1 MAPNTADMATIPVPN
16 KSRMPHCR
24 AQRGTSVLFCF
35 RMMNACVLAL
45 LGALL
50 LSSIWFNDFSVD
62 RQLAH
67 FLPASNAMTMV
78 PLRHRW
84 ASFDDGAV
92 ISRLQD
98 VRVQIHG
105 DLCHRG
111 NPDFLRAYMCG
122 ERAGI

>member
-1 MAPNTADMATIPVPN
+1 
-16 KSRMPHCR
+16 
-24 AQRGTSVLFCF
+24 VLFCF
-35 RMMNACVLAL
+35 RVMNACVLAL

-67 FLPASNAMTMV
+67 FLPPSNVMAV
-78 PLRHRW
+78 APSHHRW
-84 ASFDDGAV
+84 AGFDDSAV

-105 DLCHRG
+105 DLCRRA
-111 NPDFLRAYMCG
+111 NPDFLRAYVCG
-122 ERAGI
+122 GRGGI